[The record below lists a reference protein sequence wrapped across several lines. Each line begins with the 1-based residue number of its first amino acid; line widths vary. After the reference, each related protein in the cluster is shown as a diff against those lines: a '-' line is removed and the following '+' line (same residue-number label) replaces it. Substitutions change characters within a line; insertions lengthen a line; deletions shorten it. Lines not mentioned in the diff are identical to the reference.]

1 MNTHAKTK
9 STVGSTAYSRGARAI
24 AGAVNFPLF
33 LLIWSVGI
41 VVLAGTYFPADAL
54 VRQAPIQF
62 PELDQLSS
70 LDDEAALGSALEQQL
85 QTASVFDG
93 RWQPEIRKPV
103 LTVRPA
109 PLIEPELK
117 LKKPIVVKRY
127 RSTPV
132 ENQLE
137 VDGRDVRRPDVGQT
151 DVARTKAPTA
161 APAQGRALIAKR
173 QARRAIAAGNRTYA
187 YRLLISEAAG
197 GATDTEYLGL
207 LAVSALSS
215 GKAAEALLVYER
227 LLEFEPED
235 ERWWAGLA
243 LSREHLGMNATAD
256 YQEVLARGGAD
267 SPVFKLAQSRLKAL
281 G

>member
-1 MNTHAKTK
+1 MNTHASIT
-9 STVGSTAYSRGARAI
+9 YSRGARAVT
-24 AGAVNFPLF
+24 GAVNFPLF

-41 VVLAGTYFPADAL
+41 VILTGAYYPADAL
-54 VRQAPIQF
+54 VRQAPIQL

-85 QTASVFDG
+85 QTASVFGG

-103 LTVRPA
+103 LPVRPA

-117 LKKPIVVKRY
+117 VKTPSVVKHY
-127 RSTPV
+127 KSPPV
-132 ENQLE
+132 EYLPD
-137 VDGRDVRRPDVGQT
+137 VDGSDIAQT
-151 DVARTKAPTA
+151 DDAQTDAAQTELPAA
-161 APAQGRALIAKR
+161 APAQGRALVAKR
-173 QARRAIAAGNRTYA
+173 EARRAIAAGNRTYA
-187 YRLLISEAAG
+187 YRLLISEADG
-197 GATDTEYLGL
+197 GAADTEYLGL

-215 GKAAEALLVYER
+215 GKAAEALLVYQR

-243 LSREHLGMNATAD
+243 LSREHLGMNAAAD